1 MSFSLAAIFI
11 DMKKKLIITEG
22 QLERLKF
29 NLKEG
34 TIHSNIVK
42 QMKEDLDMN
51 YESIENFVREGGEY
65 SEKPM
70 IMVKAD
76 QEVITP
82 KSLYEYLKYK
92 YKMGEEFTKQVI
104 RDWMYGKITDDYHL
118 SKNTPMN

>member
-1 MSFSLAAIFI
+1 
-11 DMKKKLIITEG
+11 MKKKLIITEG
-22 QLERLKF
+22 QLKRLKT

-34 TIHSNIVK
+34 TIHSTIVK
-42 QMKEDLDMN
+42 QMKEDLDIN
-51 YESIENFVREGGEY
+51 YEPIGKFVREGGEY

-92 YKMGEEFTKQVI
+92 YKMGEDFTKQVI
-104 RDWMYGKITDDYHL
+104 RDWMYGKITDDYRL
-118 SKNTPMN
+118 SKNTPMNQ